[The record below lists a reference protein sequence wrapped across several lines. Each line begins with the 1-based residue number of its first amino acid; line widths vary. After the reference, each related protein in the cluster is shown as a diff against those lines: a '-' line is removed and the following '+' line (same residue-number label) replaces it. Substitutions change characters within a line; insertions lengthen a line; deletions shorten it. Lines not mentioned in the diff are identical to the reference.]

1 MQFFR
6 LGAAGQEI
14 PAVRAHAA
22 SPYFD
27 LRPLTQDLDGA
38 FWSSGGA
45 ERTAEALARAALAPL
60 AGAEALRVGAPVAR
74 PQALL
79 CIGLNYA
86 AHAAE
91 SGMAPPQHPVLF
103 FKHPNTLAG
112 PQDALAIPPGATRMD
127 WEVELA
133 VVIGRRASQLPSPEA
148 ARAHIAGYCLANDVS
163 EREFQMARSGTQWGK
178 GKSAPGFCPLGPMLV
193 TPDALAPGALRI
205 RSWVNGEAR
214 QDSSTADMIFS
225 VEQIVHD
232 LSQYMALEPGDVV
245 LTGTPEGVALSGRFP
260 YLQAGDV
267 VEMEIEGL
275 GRQRQRLV

>member
-1 MQFFR
+1 MQFSR
-6 LGAAGQEI
+6 LGAVGQEV
-14 PAVRAHAA
+14 PVLYHQGTW
-22 SPYFD
+22 FD
-27 LRPLTQDLDGA
+27 LRPLTHDLDGA
-38 FWSSGGA
+38 FWSAGGA
-45 ERTAEALARAALAPL
+45 ERSAEALARGQLTPL
-60 AGAEALRVGAPVAR
+60 AGADSLRVGAPVAR

-91 SGMAPPQHPVLF
+91 SGMAAPEQPVLF

-112 PQDALAIPPGATRMD
+112 ANDAVAVPPGATRMD

-133 VVIGRRASQLPSPEA
+133 VVIGQRASYLPSPEA
-148 ARAHIAGYCLANDVS
+148 ARARIAGYCVANDLS
-163 EREFQMARSGTQWGK
+163 EREFQLARSGSQWGK

-193 TPDALAPGALRI
+193 TPDEVSPDDLRI

-214 QDSSTADMIFS
+214 QDSSTSDMIFS
-225 VEQIVHD
+225 VDQIVCD
-232 LSQYMALEPGDVV
+232 LSQYLVLEPGDVI
-245 LTGTPEGVALSGRFP
+245 LTGTPEGVAMSGRFP

-267 VEMEIEGL
+267 VELEIEGL